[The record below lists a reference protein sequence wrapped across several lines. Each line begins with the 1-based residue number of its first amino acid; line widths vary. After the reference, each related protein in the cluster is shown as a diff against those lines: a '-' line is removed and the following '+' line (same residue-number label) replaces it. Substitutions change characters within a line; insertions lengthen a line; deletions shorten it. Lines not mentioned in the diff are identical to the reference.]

1 MPRRIGIVMLRRLT
15 LSIAPLALLAG
26 SPLHAAAPAAAPFAT
41 STLQPNLPPLPT
53 SAVNDFMASRRGAL
67 VWYRS
72 GAGAEAAA
80 TLSTILRRAALDGL
94 SGGPELAEAVD
105 AAAREAAGGKAP
117 AIDKADRLMS
127 ATWLAYVTALRTPYT
142 GLTYSDPR
150 LAPRPVNSAVVL
162 YQASIAPNPAQH
174 LSQVAT
180 VNPIYGPLRDAA
192 WAALQ
197 KSPSGTLDPRIAT
210 NLTRARALPASG
222 RFLIV
227 DAASQRLTMVENG
240 RIADSMKVIVG
251 RPDSQT
257 PMLASTIWYATLNPY
272 WYVPTD
278 LTRKIVA
285 VRMQKDSGYLK
296 FKHYEVISDF
306 GENPTML
313 PATGIDWK
321 AVAAGTK
328 TVYLRQEPG
337 PDNSMGQIKFSFP
350 NETGVYLHD
359 TDLKVLFGQNPRT
372 LSNGC
377 VRLEDAQR
385 LARWL
390 FGSTP
395 TTGSTAPEQHV
406 RLPAGVPVYLTYIT
420 ATAQNGEIAFLKDP
434 YGRDGTAIP
443 KVAER

>member
-1 MPRRIGIVMLRRLT
+1 VNLRRLA
-15 LSIAPLALLAG
+15 LSI
-26 SPLHAAAPAAAPFAT
+26 SPLVLIASTPGRAADAAPWGSAPALPA
-41 STLQPNLPPLPT
+41 TLQPALPPLPT
-53 SAVNDFMASRRGAL
+53 GAVSDFMASQRGAP
-67 VWYRS
+67 VWYR
-72 GAGAEAAA
+72 AGGGPEAAA
-80 TLSTILRRAALDGL
+80 TMSTVLRRAALDGL
-94 SGGPELAEAVD
+94 PAGPDLAMAID
-105 AAAREAAGGKAP
+105 AAARDAASGDKA
-117 AIDKADRLMS
+117 AIARADRLMS

-162 YQASIAPNPAQH
+162 YQATSAPIPAQH
-174 LSQVAT
+174 IAQVAA
-180 VNPIYGPLRDAA
+180 VNPIYAPLRDAA

-197 KSPSGTLDPRIAT
+197 KSPSGTLDPRVAA
-210 NLTRARALPASG
+210 NLLRARALPASG
-222 RFLIV
+222 KFVVV
-227 DAASQRLTMVENG
+227 DAAAQRLTMVDNG

-285 VRMQKDSGYLK
+285 VRMQKDMGYLK

-306 GENPTML
+306 GENPTMV
-313 PATGIDWK
+313 PPETIDWK

-328 TVYLRQEPG
+328 TVYLRQLPG
-337 PDNSMGQIKFSFP
+337 KDNSMGQIKFPFP
-350 NETGVYLHD
+350 NQTGVYLHD
-359 TDLKVLFGQNPRT
+359 TDLKVLFAQNPRT

-390 FGSTP
+390 FGSMP
-395 TTGSTAPEQHV
+395 TTGSSAPEQHV
-406 RLPAGVPVYLTYIT
+406 RLPAGVPVYLTYLT

-443 KVAER
+443 KVASR